1 MRSSI
6 LRNRFLERPN
16 NIEEEMKVRNVTR
29 KKIDKN
35 RIRKDL
41 YYVKTGVLDEILL
54 KGIKLEKIGISE
66 TKIDAI
72 KKSII

>member
-1 MRSSI
+1 
-6 LRNRFLERPN
+6 
-16 NIEEEMKVRNVTR
+16 MKVRNVTR

>member
-29 KKIDKN
+29 KKIDKIN
-35 RIRKDL
+35 RL
-41 YYVKTGVLDEILL
+41 KTES
-54 KGIKLEKIGISE
+54 EKIYIM
-66 TKIDAI
+66 
-72 KKSII
+72 